1 VELDDLADPVPSG
14 PAELDDGRAIAPH
27 RLDSHAA
34 PLQRAV
40 RGALEAAHCTYEM
53 HGILADIRALGLKNH
68 DLHHLLDAGNLVTS
82 DLGAEVDGIGL
93 ALIQI
98 EIVAEDRA

>member
-14 PAELDDGRAIAPH
+14 PAELDDGRDIAPH

-40 RGALEAAHCTYEM
+40 RGALEAAHCTHELRLL
-53 HGILADIRALGLKNH
+53 LADARGAAPKSRRNLLAAAELAAA
-68 DLHHLLDAGNLVTS
+68 DLAT
-82 DLGAEVDGIGL
+82 EVDELGL
-93 ALIQI
+93 ALLQL
-98 EIVAEDRA
+98 EIMGGRA